1 MKNESKIAVT
11 SRSFSKNKVLRSILE
26 SKYKNVQFNDQGKS
40 LNGHDLISFL
50 KDTEKAI
57 VGLEKF
63 DANILDKLPNLK
75 VISKYGVG
83 LNNLDLKE
91 LKKRNIRL
99 AFSPGVNKRPVA
111 ELTMLHIFMSLRKV
125 QNSLKNIKDGIWSQE
140 KGNQLSNK
148 TLGIIGFGNIG
159 RLVYD
164 FLKPYECNVLIYDI
178 EKIKDKSVLQCSIED
193 IFKSAD
199 IVTIHLPLLESTQN
213 IVDKRLFNLCKKD
226 LKLIN
231 TSRGG
236 IVNEKDLFSFLKINK
251 EAFAALDVFEV
262 EPAFDSPLLNLEN
275 FYATSHLGSMT
286 EEGIISMGEA
296 AINGL
301 E

>member
-1 MKNESKIAVT
+1 
-11 SRSFSKNKVLRSILE
+11 
-26 SKYKNVQFNDQGKS
+26 
-40 LNGHDLISFL
+40 
-50 KDTEKAI
+50 
-57 VGLEKF
+57 
-63 DANILDKLPNLK
+63 
-75 VISKYGVG
+75 
-83 LNNLDLKE
+83 
-91 LKKRNIRL
+91 
-99 AFSPGVNKRPVA
+99 
-111 ELTMLHIFMSLRKV
+111 MSLRKV

-164 FLKPYECNVLIYDI
+164 FLKPFECNVLIYDI